1 MTKSTLKYFGLGIIL
16 VALYATSASAQRR
29 RAVVVH
35 PVRHPI
41 AARHALAVRAGH
53 PIHRLLPREVII
65 RNARRTVIVNHPL
78 AYLPL
83 LAWRAN
89 VITVPARE
97 RLVWQESESIAR
109 DEEWVDTNYGVD
121 GVGNT
126 LVLSIGGKAKLNFA
140 EVAFDD
146 GKVQVIDFTEGTYGP
161 GAYTLLDLPG
171 GRHVATV
178 RILAQSETDDTKLSV
193 YLSK

>member
-1 MTKSTLKYFGLGIIL
+1 MTKSTLRVVCLGIIL
-16 VALYATSASAQRR
+16 VALYATNASAQRR

-35 PVRHPI
+35 PVRHPV
-41 AARHALAVRAGH
+41 ARTHLALRPGH
-53 PIHRLLPREVII
+53 PIHRVLPANVAVR
-65 RNARRTVIVNHPL
+65 APRRAVIVNHPFV
-78 AYLPL
+78 YLPL
-83 LAWRAN
+83 LSWRAR
-89 VITVPARE
+89 VVTLPPTE

-126 LVLSIGGKAKLNFA
+126 LVLNIDGKTKLNFA

-146 GKVQVIDFTEGTYGP
+146 GKVQVVDFTEGTYGP
-161 GAYTLLDLPG
+161 GTFTLLDLPG

-178 RILAQSETDDTKLSV
+178 RILAKSETDDTKLAV